1 MSKSGSGL
9 IKSIRMMLL
18 ESLKIKVEKSFGLK
32 RDHLMANQVDYCI
45 FLMRMKVILT
55 TKAYQ
60 QKI

>member
-1 MSKSGSGL
+1 MV